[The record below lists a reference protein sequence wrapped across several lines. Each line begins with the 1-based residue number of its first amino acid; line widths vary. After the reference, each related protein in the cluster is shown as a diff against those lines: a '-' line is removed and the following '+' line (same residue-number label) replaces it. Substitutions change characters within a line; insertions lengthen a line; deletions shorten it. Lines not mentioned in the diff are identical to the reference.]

1 MTTTGSREALDRSMA
16 SAVAW
21 NAAARWTAQIFSW
34 ISTIIVARLLT
45 PRDYGIMGMVALYL
59 SLATLV
65 SEAGIADA
73 VVMFRDLT
81 HRQIAQLN
89 TSAMIM
95 GAGLAALSCGL
106 AFPLARF
113 FSTPQLRAVV
123 MVMSIQCVIGGL
135 QVVPRALLQK
145 DLKFKRLASAD
156 TIRAFSQIAA
166 TVALASLGF
175 AYWSLVWGQVLAVAV
190 SAGLMLYWRRHSFA
204 WPHLGELHRELQ
216 FSTHLLLS
224 RVAWYTYENADFL
237 VAGRVLGQVPLG
249 NYTIAWTIS
258 SAPVDKVSSLVG
270 GIAPAYFSAVQKDC
284 VELRRYLLRMT
295 EALSYVT
302 VPASIGLAL
311 VADYLVPA
319 LLGPKWIGVIGPLRL
334 LSLYIAVRSI
344 STLLPHILNATGDSR
359 FAMHVKMVSAV
370 VMPLAFFIGSH
381 WGTQGIAAAW
391 VVMYPPIT
399 IPLCY
404 RIFRRIGLTM
414 REYFSSV
421 APSLAASA
429 IMTALILLTR
439 WMLPATMPLIARLLL
454 VVAVGTLAYVGALFC
469 FFRHRLRWLLR
480 AISSMRDRGQHTQES
495 TETCSAPEDKT
506 AVNFLVEEETTGT
519 QSDKPRG

>member
-1 MTTTGSREALDRSMA
+1 M
-16 SAVAW
+16 
-21 NAAARWTAQIFSW
+21 
-34 ISTIIVARLLT
+34 ARLLA
-45 PRDYGIMGMVALYL
+45 PRDYGIMGMLARNLN
-59 SLATLV
+59 LATLV
-65 SEAGIADA
+65 SEAGITDA

-81 HRQIAQLN
+81 RRQIAQLN
-89 TSAMIM
+89 STAVLM
-95 GAGLAALSCGL
+95 GALLAALSCGI
-106 AFPLARF
+106 ASPLAIF

-123 MVMSIQCVIGGL
+123 MVMSTQCLIGGF

-145 DLKFKRLASAD
+145 DLKFKRLAAAD
-156 TIRAFSQIAA
+156 AIRAFSQIIG
-166 TVALASLGF
+166 TVALAWLGF
-175 AYWSLVWGQVLAVAV
+175 AYWSLVCGTLIAGAV

-249 NYTIAWTIS
+249 NYTIAWTI

-344 STLLPHILNATGDSR
+344 STLLPLSERNRG
-359 FAMHVKMVSAV
+359 FALCHARQDGLRSGHAAGIFYRQPLGNPGHCRGVGGHVSTDHHSAV
-370 VMPLAFFIGSH
+370 L
-381 WGTQGIAAAW
+381 QD
-391 VVMYPPIT
+391 
-399 IPLCY
+399 
-404 RIFRRIGLTM
+404 
-414 REYFSSV
+414 
-421 APSLAASA
+421 
-429 IMTALILLTR
+429 
-439 WMLPATMPLIARLLL
+439 LPANRINHAGIFFLPWRRRLP
-454 VVAVGTLAYVGALFC
+454 
-469 FFRHRLRWLLR
+469 HQP
-480 AISSMRDRGQHTQES
+480 S
-495 TETCSAPEDKT
+495 
-506 AVNFLVEEETTGT
+506 
-519 QSDKPRG
+519 